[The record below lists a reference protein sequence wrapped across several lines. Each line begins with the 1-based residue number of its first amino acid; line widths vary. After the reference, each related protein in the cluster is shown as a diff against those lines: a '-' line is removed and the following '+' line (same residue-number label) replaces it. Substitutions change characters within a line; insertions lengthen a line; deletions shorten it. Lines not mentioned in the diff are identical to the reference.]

1 VDLFTRKESLFL
13 QHDILLV
20 KSNCDHHLIIFVP
33 CTIISKTT
41 GQLDK
46 SIQYE
51 YADPSGFIKKKYDLT
66 STDFNLQYAIC
77 NMLLHK
83 SALME

>member
-1 VDLFTRKESLFL
+1 M
-13 QHDILLV
+13 
-20 KSNCDHHLIIFVP
+20 P
-33 CTIISKTT
+33 CTIISRTT

-51 YADPSGFIKKKYDLT
+51 YTDPSGFIKKKYDLT
-66 STDFNLQYAIC
+66 STDSNLQYAVC

-83 SALME
+83 SALNGMIFYILLIVYC